1 MVTRDVSNQAS
12 FDYLFLKC
20 LDDLFVTF
28 LCDSITFRIGNLAYY
43 IITVCLVAADQYHV
57 ISIVELFKLVHI
69 LPTLVYI
76 GT

>member
-1 MVTRDVSNQAS
+1 VVTRDVGNQAS

-28 LCDSITFRIGNLAYY
+28 LCDSITFRIGNLANY
-43 IITVCLVAADQYHV
+43 IVAVCLVATDQYHV
-57 ISIVELFKLVHI
+57 ISIVELFKLVHVI
-69 LPTLVYI
+69 PTLVYI